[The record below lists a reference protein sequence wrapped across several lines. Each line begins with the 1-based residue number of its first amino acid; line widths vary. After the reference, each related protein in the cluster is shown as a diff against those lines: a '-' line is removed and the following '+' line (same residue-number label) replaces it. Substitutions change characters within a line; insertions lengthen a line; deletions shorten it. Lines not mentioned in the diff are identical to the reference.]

1 MRYFITLF
9 IFLTILYT
17 DQAQTWTKAEGTS
30 AYINAIYLPDNSDTV
45 YISSDIVPTD
55 MQQND
60 VQFPNYGVGQ
70 QGFRISTDKCKT
82 FGDEI
87 LKDYSVYAFYSY
99 PNNKQKM
106 LAAIRQFNEG
116 GIVTSSDGGYT
127 WDLSNIYCL
136 SSSQVINITSHT
148 ENLSKLFAAEINSS
162 KGYKYSLD
170 TFKTCETDEQF
181 VIEARDIV
189 TSPFNPNLIFIAGD
203 KSLHQVYR
211 SYDNGKTWLGNVSGL
226 EGKRILCLMPS
237 QWNEAVIIAG
247 VDSLDFNRESHG
259 KGIYMS
265 LDTGKTW
272 KLVGATGKRV
282 FDLAQHPD
290 NPKYMAAACD
300 SGSVFFSGS
309 YGYGWEEHS
318 DGLPDDASVRVV
330 AIADWD
336 GRNGAT
342 VLAGTFG
349 KGLYISKNVITDIDE
364 NIPESLRILLIAP
377 QPFYEK
383 VRIDIVSSF
392 AGLIKISVYDML
404 GNQIYTNTMQ
414 NNSNVN
420 TFIWHPSYLPNGVYM
435 LHVSNGKDI
444 ITTKIIK

>member
-1 MRYFITLF
+1 MRYFITIF
-9 IFLTILYT
+9 IFCVILYSG
-17 DQAQTWTKAEGTS
+17 DAQTWSKLEGTS
-30 AYINAIYLPDNSDTV
+30 SYINAIYLPDNSGTV
-45 YISSDIVPTD
+45 YVASDIVPTD

-70 QGFRISTDKCKT
+70 QGFRISTDKGKS

-87 LKDYSVYAFYSY
+87 LKDYSVYAFFSF
-99 PNNKQKM
+99 PDNKQKM
-106 LAAIRQFNEG
+106 LASIRQFNEG
-116 GIVTSSDGGYT
+116 GIIISGDAGKT

-136 SSSQVINITSHT
+136 SSSQVVNITAH
-148 ENLSKLFAAEINSS
+148 ENDFSKLFAAEINSS
-162 KGYKYSLD
+162 KGYKFSLD

-189 TSPFNPNLIFIAGD
+189 TSPFNPNLVFIAGD

-211 SYDNGKTWLGNVSGL
+211 SYDNGETWFGNESGL

-237 QWNEAVIIAG
+237 LWDEAVILAG
-247 VDSLDFNRESHG
+247 VDSLDFNRDSHG

-272 KLVGATGKRV
+272 KLVGAEGKRV
-282 FDLAQHPD
+282 FDLAQHPG

-309 YGYGWEEHS
+309 FGYGWEEYS
-318 DGLPDDASVRVV
+318 DGLPKDASVRVV

-336 GRNGAT
+336 NGDGAT

-349 KGLYISKNVITDIDE
+349 QGLFISKNVITDVDD
-364 NIPESLRILLIAP
+364 NTPETLTILSIAP
-377 QPFYEK
+377 QPFDEK
-383 VRIDIVSSF
+383 VRIDLASSF
-392 AGLIKISVYDML
+392 GNVIQADIFDIL
-404 GNQIYTNTMQ
+404 GNKIYSACKA
-414 NNSNVN
+414 NNGNIT
-420 TFIWHPSYLPNGVYM
+420 TFLWHPSYLSKGVYM
-435 LHVSNGKDI
+435 LRVSNGKDFI
-444 ITTKIIK
+444 MTKIIK